1 MSRKTL
7 QILLGVVGA
16 LLVVYGVTVAVGP
29 RTGSPARADALA
41 SAIESIDPKRV
52 TAIRFYGPG
61 DTVELR
67 RGDRGWLANGYPA
80 DSGLVAMLWEAL
92 EEARVGQL
100 VARNPANHGRLG
112 VAEDSARVAE
122 FDRGSGEPVRLLV
135 GREGPSYPSVYVRL
149 PGRDEVYLLHADL
162 APAARRSLTQ
172 WRDRTIVRVDTA
184 RVNRIEVEREG
195 GRYVLA
201 RENGRW
207 TLDGSA
213 ADSLAVSNLLRELAL
228 LVASD
233 FAPDTARL
241 PERKVRTVTALGA
254 AGDTL
259 ARLTFGEGDA
269 RGWWVRVAGTE
280 TLYQIPA
287 WQADR
292 LAPERAEF
300 VGR

>member
-7 QILLGVVGA
+7 QILVGVVGA
-16 LLVVYGVTVAVGP
+16 LLVVYVMTVAVGP
-29 RTGSPARADALA
+29 RTRSSAGADALA
-41 SAIESIDPKRV
+41 GALESIDQKSIASV
-52 TAIRFYGPG
+52 RFYDQD

-67 RGDRGWLANGYPA
+67 RGDGGWLVNGYPA
-80 DSGLVAMLWEAL
+80 DSAQVARLWQTL
-92 EEARVGQL
+92 EEARAGQL

-112 VAEDSARVAE
+112 VAEESARVAE
-122 FDRGSGEPVRLLV
+122 FDRGSGEPVRLLL

-149 PGRDEVYLLHADL
+149 AGRAEVYLLHADL
-162 APAARRSLTQ
+162 APAARRSLSQ
-172 WRDRTIVRVDTA
+172 WRDRTIARVDTA

-228 LVASD
+228 LVATD

-241 PERKVRTVTALGA
+241 PQKVRTVTALGA

-259 ARLTFGEGDA
+259 ARLTFGEGGA
-269 RGWWVRVAGTE
+269 RGWWVRVAGRE
-280 TLYQIPA
+280 ALYEIPA
-287 WQADR
+287 WRADR